1 MYPKIDDNDKQEWA
15 SLDSRLSKITDYIAH
30 EIAFKQDMISSLL
43 AKVQE
48 LNDAVLNKDEQLEQY
63 REKLA
68 ESSQNIDGLRQLLN
82 KLLNDIENHQKD
94 IDWYKRTY
102 ETRSL
107 LGILKDKFFRGNNMG
122 GQEQ

>member
-15 SLDSRLSKITDYIAH
+15 SFDSRLSKITDYIAH

-43 AKVQE
+43 AKVRE

>member
-1 MYPKIDDNDKQEWA
+1 MYSKIDDNDKQEWA
-15 SLDSRLSKITDYIAH
+15 SFDSRLSKITDYIAH
-30 EIAFKQDMISSLL
+30 EIAFKQDMITGLL
-43 AKVQE
+43 AKVRE

-68 ESSQNIDGLRQLLN
+68 ESSQTIDGLRQLLN

-107 LGILKDKFFRGNNMG
+107 LGILKDKFFRRDNMG